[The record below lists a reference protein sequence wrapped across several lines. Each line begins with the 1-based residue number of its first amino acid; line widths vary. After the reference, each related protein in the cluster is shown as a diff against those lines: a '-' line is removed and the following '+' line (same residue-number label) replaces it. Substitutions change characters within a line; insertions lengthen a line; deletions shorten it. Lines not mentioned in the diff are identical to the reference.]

1 MKVLIVD
8 DEVTIHRQLE
18 QCLDWAQYG
27 WEIVGH
33 AYNGEEA
40 CQIVEQQQPDVI
52 LTDIRMPHMDGL
64 QFLTWLK
71 QSPSHAKVVVLSGY
85 GDYEY
90 SRAAFLLQ
98 VTDYLLKPVNEA
110 ELLHLLSRLEVELL
124 QESQSRYQHREQQ
137 VALYQG
143 LQLMQD
149 EWISHLLNTH
159 TRNENEIIVEAEQ
172 LKITVPEEAYHI
184 VMIKLLDVNSSIVSR
199 YQSDKGSFYFA
210 VRNIVRESM
219 AVYDEQT
226 DIFRNLNGYHE
237 FLFFQPAEKD
247 RLTLQHMLKKI
258 QVALS
263 SYLRVSVK
271 LGISARKKRIIAMES
286 AYQEARHA
294 VKQLRLGERDT
305 IAFYDELAGPA
316 AVYPHAA
323 AWEEIHEWLHMMLT
337 TGALDSQMSLIDKL
351 EQLLENSQL
360 EQMTIN
366 ELQTNITRLLQRL
379 ESEQK
384 DEHTLMLLA
393 QIRSSMQELD
403 LEQMKHRLY
412 ELITYHMNQSSEQTK
427 SKTARQLISQIKR
440 YASEHYCT
448 VTLEEISRRF
458 FINKNYFCTLFKEEN
473 EESFLE
479 FLTRIRMEQAKKLL
493 LNTDLKTYEVAARVG
508 YADARY
514 FSQVFKRATGIQPSQ
529 FKQEQLGS
537 KDGEVLNNFRS
548 VE

>member
-1 MKVLIVD
+1 M
-8 DEVTIHRQLE
+8 
-18 QCLDWAQYG
+18 
-27 WEIVGH
+27 
-33 AYNGEEA
+33 
-40 CQIVEQQQPDVI
+40 I
-52 LTDIRMPHMDGL
+52 LTDIRMPHRDGL

-71 QSPSHAKVVVLSGY
+71 QSSSHARAVVLSGY

-149 EWISHLLNTH
+149 EWISHLLSTH

-172 LKITVPEEAYHI
+172 LKIAVPEEAYHI
-184 VMIKLLDVNSSIVSR
+184 VMIKLLDVNSSIASR

-258 QVALS
+258 QIALS

-294 VKQLRLGERDT
+294 GE
-305 IAFYDELAGPA
+305 A
-316 AVYPHAA
+316 ATSIRSRY
-323 AWEEIHEWLHMMLT
+323 
-337 TGALDSQMSLIDKL
+337 
-351 EQLLENSQL
+351 N
-360 EQMTIN
+360 
-366 ELQTNITRLLQRL
+366 RLL
-379 ESEQK
+379 
-384 DEHTLMLLA
+384 
-393 QIRSSMQELD
+393 
-403 LEQMKHRLY
+403 
-412 ELITYHMNQSSEQTK
+412 
-427 SKTARQLISQIKR
+427 
-440 YASEHYCT
+440 
-448 VTLEEISRRF
+448 
-458 FINKNYFCTLFKEEN
+458 
-473 EESFLE
+473 
-479 FLTRIRMEQAKKLL
+479 
-493 LNTDLKTYEVAARVG
+493 
-508 YADARY
+508 
-514 FSQVFKRATGIQPSQ
+514 
-529 FKQEQLGS
+529 
-537 KDGEVLNNFRS
+537 
-548 VE
+548 